1 VVRKG
6 DNWLDVLSRSPDQMG
21 NIVPIPRYNK
31 EDLPK
36 EVIAE
41 LRVVKVRKRVTIAL
55 ITRSDTDLFHGDTA
69 EMRVGF

>member
-1 VVRKG
+1 
-6 DNWLDVLSRSPDQMG
+6 MG

-36 EVIAE
+36 EVVAE